1 MSIERITKA
10 IRDVPDFPIAG
21 VLFKDIM
28 PVLMDAGLFKET
40 IDLFVSRYR
49 NKGITK
55 IAAVDARGFL
65 FAGAVACQI
74 GAGLIPIRK
83 KGKLPY
89 KTIEE
94 TYNLEYGTATLTMHV
109 DAIQPGEKVLVMDD
123 LLATGGT
130 ALASAHLVERLG
142 GKPAELAFLIELD
155 FLKGRE
161 KLKGY
166 PLYAPIVF

>member
-1 MSIERITKA
+1 MSIEQLTKA

-21 VLFKDIM
+21 VLFKDITT
-28 PVLMDAGLFKET
+28 VLMDPKLFKET
-40 IDLFVSRYR
+40 IDLFVSRYKNR
-49 NKGITK
+49 GIAK

-65 FAGAVACQI
+65 FAGAVAAQI
-74 GAGLIPIRK
+74 GAGLVPIRK

-94 TYNLEYGTATLTMHV
+94 TYSLEYGTATLTMHV
-109 DAIQPGEKVLVMDD
+109 DAIKKGEKVLIMDD

-130 ALASAHLVERLG
+130 ALASAHLVEKLG
-142 GKPAELAFLIELD
+142 GQVDELAFLIELA

-161 KLKGY
+161 KVGGY
-166 PLYAPIVF
+166 PIYAPIVF

>member
-1 MSIERITKA
+1 MSIEQLTKA

-21 VLFKDIM
+21 VLFKDITT
-28 PVLMDAGLFKET
+28 VLMDPKLFKET
-40 IDLFVSRYR
+40 IDLFVGRYKNR
-49 NKGITK
+49 GIAK

-65 FAGAVACQI
+65 FAGAVAAQI
-74 GAGLIPIRK
+74 GAGLVPIRK

-94 TYNLEYGTATLTMHV
+94 TYSLEYGTATLTMHV
-109 DAIQPGEKVLVMDD
+109 DAIQKGEKVLIMDD

-130 ALASAHLVERLG
+130 ALASAHLVEKLG
-142 GKPAELAFLIELD
+142 GQIVELAFLIELA

-161 KLKGY
+161 KVGGY
-166 PLYAPIVF
+166 PMYAPIVF

>member
-1 MSIERITKA
+1 MSIEQLTKA

-21 VLFKDIM
+21 VLFKDITT
-28 PVLMDAGLFKET
+28 VLMDPKLFKET
-40 IDLFVSRYR
+40 IDLFVSRYKNR
-49 NKGITK
+49 GIAK

-65 FAGAVACQI
+65 FAGAVAAQI
-74 GAGLIPIRK
+74 GAGLVPIRK

-94 TYNLEYGTATLTMHV
+94 TYSLEYGTATLTMHV
-109 DAIQPGEKVLVMDD
+109 DAIQKGEKVLIMDD

-130 ALASAHLVERLG
+130 ALASAHLVEKLG
-142 GKPAELAFLIELD
+142 GQVDELAFLIELA

-161 KLKGY
+161 KVGGY
-166 PLYAPIVF
+166 PIYAPIVF

>member
-1 MSIERITKA
+1 MSIEQITKA

-28 PVLMDAGLFKET
+28 PVLADAKLFKET
-40 IDLFVSRYR
+40 IDLFVARY
-49 NKGITK
+49 KGQGIAK

-65 FAGAVACQI
+65 FAGAVATQI

-94 TYNLEYGTATLTMHV
+94 TYSLEYGTATLTMHV
-109 DAIQPGEKVLVMDD
+109 DAIQKGEKILIMDD

-130 ALASAHLVERLG
+130 ALASAHLVEKLG
-142 GKPAELAFLIELD
+142 GQIADLAFLVELD

-161 KLKGY
+161 KLAGY

>member
-1 MSIERITKA
+1 MSIEQITKA

-21 VLFKDIM
+21 ILFKDIM
-28 PVLMDAGLFKET
+28 PVLANAELFKET
-40 IDLFVSRYR
+40 IDLFVDRYK
-49 NKGITK
+49 NKDIAK
-55 IAAVDARGFL
+55 IAAIDARGFL
-65 FAGAVACQI
+65 FAGAIAARI
-74 GAGLIPIRK
+74 GAGLVPIRK

-94 TYNLEYGTATLTMHV
+94 TYSLEYGTATLTMHI
-109 DAIQPGEKVLVMDD
+109 DAIEKGEKVLIMDD

-130 ALASAHLVERLG
+130 ALASAHLVEQLG
-142 GKPAELAFLIELD
+142 GRIVEVAFLIELE

-161 KLKGY
+161 KLTGY

>member
-1 MSIERITKA
+1 MSIEQLTKA

-21 VLFKDIM
+21 VLFKDITT
-28 PVLMDAGLFKET
+28 VLMDPKLFKET
-40 IDLFVSRYR
+40 IDLFVGRYKNR
-49 NKGITK
+49 GIAK

-65 FAGAVACQI
+65 FAGAVAAQI
-74 GAGLIPIRK
+74 GAGLVPIRK

-94 TYNLEYGTATLTMHV
+94 TYSLEYGTATLTMHV
-109 DAIQPGEKVLVMDD
+109 DAIQKGEKVLIMDD

-130 ALASAHLVERLG
+130 ALASAHLVEKLG
-142 GKPAELAFLIELD
+142 GQVVELAFLIELA

-161 KLKGY
+161 KVGGY
-166 PLYAPIVF
+166 PMYAPIVF

>member
-1 MSIERITKA
+1 MSIEQITKT

-28 PVLMDAGLFKET
+28 PVLADAKLFKET
-40 IDLFVSRYR
+40 IDLFVARY
-49 NKGITK
+49 KDQGIAK

-65 FAGAVACQI
+65 FAGAVATQI

-94 TYNLEYGTATLTMHV
+94 TYSLEYGTATLTMHV
-109 DAIQPGEKVLVMDD
+109 DAIQKGEKVLIMDD

-130 ALASAHLVERLG
+130 ALASAHLVEKLG
-142 GKPAELAFLIELD
+142 GQVAELAFLVELD

-161 KLKGY
+161 KLTGY
-166 PLYAPIVF
+166 SLYAPIVF

>member
-1 MSIERITKA
+1 MSIEQITKA

-21 VLFKDIM
+21 VLFKDITT
-28 PVLMDAGLFKET
+28 VLMDPALFKET
-40 IDLFVSRYR
+40 IDLFVNRY
-49 NKGITK
+49 KGRGISK

-65 FAGAVACQI
+65 FAGAVAAQI
-74 GAGLIPIRK
+74 GAGLVPIRK

-94 TYNLEYGTATLTMHV
+94 TYSLEYGTATLTMHV
-109 DAIQPGEKVLVMDD
+109 DAIKKGEKVLIMDD

-130 ALASAHLVERLG
+130 ALASAHLVEKLG
-142 GKPAELAFLIELD
+142 GQVTELAFLIELA

-161 KLKGY
+161 KVGGY
-166 PLYAPIVF
+166 PMYAPIVF